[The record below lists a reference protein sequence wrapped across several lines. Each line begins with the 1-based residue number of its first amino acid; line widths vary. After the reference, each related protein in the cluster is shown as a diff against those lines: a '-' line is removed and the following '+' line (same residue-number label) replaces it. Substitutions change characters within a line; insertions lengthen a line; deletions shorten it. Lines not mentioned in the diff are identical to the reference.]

1 MKRQNSTSKSGNT
14 RRKKTTKPMPDDIN
28 NPLSNAGSD
37 IPGNPGTSAIPG
49 STGSSASANPRESFE
64 SSKQHLREAAGS
76 LRSNIETSR
85 DHVRQ
90 AAGDLRAA
98 ATATAGELRQR
109 AESAYSD
116 ARARARTLQE
126 DGEQYIRENPTKAV
140 LTALAAGFVLG
151 LIYRH

>member
-1 MKRQNSTSKSGNT
+1 MKRQTPTPKSGT
-14 RRKKTTKPMPDDIN
+14 RRRKKTTKLMPDDIN
-28 NPLSNAGSD
+28 NPLSNAGND
-37 IPGNPGTSAIPG
+37 LPGNPGTSSIPG

-109 AESAYSD
+109 AEHAYTD